1 MVLNVSENGV
11 ENTMPDKEKVPG
23 SDMKEES
30 VLTVIK
36 SDHEKT
42 SKEIK
47 QLEAVKPGDA
57 AANNMTFTGLQKELL
72 GHMHA
77 EEKLVFPL
85 ITNDE
90 KELIKDALEEHK
102 KIRDSLKKLS
112 KGPIGTP
119 AWLDELK
126 TMKKTIEHHVKEEE
140 GPIFTAIR
148 KKVDAATL
156 QRLGPQFKLEEKKE

>member
-1 MVLNVSENGV
+1 
-11 ENTMPDKEKVPG
+11 
-23 SDMKEES
+23 MKEEN

-42 SKEIK
+42 AKEIK

-57 AANNMTFTGLQKELL
+57 SAKMTFTGLQKELL

-85 ITNDE
+85 IRDDE
-90 KELIKDALEEHK
+90 KELIEDALEEHK
-102 KIRDSLKKLS
+102 KIRESLKKLS
-112 KGPIGTP
+112 NGQIGTP

-126 TMKKTIEHHVKEEE
+126 TMKKTIEHHVKDEE
-140 GPIFTAIR
+140 GPIFTAIK
-148 KKVDAATL
+148 KKVDVATL
-156 QRLGPQFKLEEKKE
+156 QKLGPQFKLEEKKEQK